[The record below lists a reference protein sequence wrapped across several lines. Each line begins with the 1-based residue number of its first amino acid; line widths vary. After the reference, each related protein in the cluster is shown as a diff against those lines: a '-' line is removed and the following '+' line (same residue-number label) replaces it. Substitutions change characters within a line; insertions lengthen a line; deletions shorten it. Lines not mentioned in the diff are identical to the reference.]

1 MSFAVFPR
9 TTAFEESADGD
20 LSLLLTTAFGAA
32 VEVEI
37 F

>member
-9 TTAFEESADGD
+9 TAALEESADGD
-20 LSLLLTTAFGAA
+20 LSLLLTTALGV